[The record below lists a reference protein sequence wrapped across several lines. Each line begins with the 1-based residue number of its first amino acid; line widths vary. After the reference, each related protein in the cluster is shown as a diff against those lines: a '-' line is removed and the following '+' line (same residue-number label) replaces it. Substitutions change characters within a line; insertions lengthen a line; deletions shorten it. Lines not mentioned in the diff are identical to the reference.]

1 MIELIGDVLAVD
13 VFKSDLW
20 VGSAEIRL
28 FMIAGFSAVGL
39 LASVRT
45 IQLWK
50 HRRPS
55 ALAPLLIAGGLFG
68 VVMPAVLALCVRP
81 DRDIVLPDVVGFV
94 VVVLYIAALVTFAY
108 ALLSVVYRTGYEW
121 WWKRQDLKHGDV
133 WLIEELPDGS
143 TRTRPS
149 RVSVARELAANRVT
163 STRGDVAVTY
173 RAAGLDVPDNP
184 SDPRLGKN
192 EVMPSQV
199 IYGDLAV
206 FSDHYAVVI
215 HRHVIFDHGEPVKF
229 GGTEH
234 LAENFLGFL
243 RPHLD
248 RAPAGRRDHTEGPAA

>member
-1 MIELIGDVLAVD
+1 MTTTVLAVD

-50 HRRPS
+50 RRKPS
-55 ALAPLLIAGGLFG
+55 ALAPLLIVAGLFG

-81 DRDIVLPDVVGFV
+81 DREIVLPDAVGFV

-108 ALLSVVYRTGYEW
+108 ALLSVVYRAVDEW
-121 WWKRQDLKHGDV
+121 WWKRQDRKHGDV
-133 WLIEELPDGS
+133 WMIEELPDGS
-143 TRTRPS
+143 TRTHPS
-149 RVSVARELAANRVT
+149 RVAVARELAANRVT
-163 STRGDVAVTY
+163 STRGDVAATY
-173 RAAGLDVPDNP
+173 RAAGLDVPDTP
-184 SDPRLGKN
+184 TDPRHSRN
-192 EVMPSQV
+192 EVTPIQL

-215 HRHVIFDHGEPVKF
+215 HRHVIFEGGEPVKF
-229 GGTEH
+229 GGAEH
-234 LAENFLGFL
+234 LAANFLGFI
-243 RPHLD
+243 RPPLD
-248 RAPAGRRDHTEGPAA
+248 PAARATSAHSE